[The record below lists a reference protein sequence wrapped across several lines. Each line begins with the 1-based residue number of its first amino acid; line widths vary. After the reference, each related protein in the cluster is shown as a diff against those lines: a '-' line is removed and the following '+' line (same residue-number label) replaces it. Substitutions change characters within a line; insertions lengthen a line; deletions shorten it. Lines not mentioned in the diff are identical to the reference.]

1 MGVSPVMGVSPESRS
16 VLGKAL
22 LFLRL
27 AAFLSCA
34 RSPAM
39 AGVTHLQHCRMLLG
53 SHQLLLM
60 QVAFGD
66 SF

>member
-1 MGVSPVMGVSPESRS
+1 MPWGS
-16 VLGKAL
+16 VLRAGVFWGKP
-22 LFLRL
+22 FSCQGL

-34 RSPAM
+34 RGATM

-53 SHQLLLM
+53 SHQLLPM

>member
-1 MGVSPVMGVSPESRS
+1 
-16 VLGKAL
+16 
-22 LFLRL
+22 
-27 AAFLSCA
+27 
-34 RSPAM
+34 M

-66 SF
+66 SFRVGFKHPTLCKERL